1 MEDRSMSDRQS
12 LLQLVGA
19 LPENATWNEIT
30 EALLTL
36 VARRGTTADF
46 ARLYRTQLTAE
57 QLAEYQ
63 NPQGEIPV
71 DSVIAELEGRTSV
84 RESA

>member
-1 MEDRSMSDRQS
+1 MSDKQS
-12 LLQLVGA
+12 LLQMVGA
-19 LPENATWNEIT
+19 LPKNASWREIT
-30 EALLTL
+30 NALLEL

-46 ARLYRTQLTAE
+46 ARLYRSQLTEE

-63 NPQGEIPV
+63 NPIGDIPL
-71 DSVIAELEGRTSV
+71 DSVIKELEERTAV